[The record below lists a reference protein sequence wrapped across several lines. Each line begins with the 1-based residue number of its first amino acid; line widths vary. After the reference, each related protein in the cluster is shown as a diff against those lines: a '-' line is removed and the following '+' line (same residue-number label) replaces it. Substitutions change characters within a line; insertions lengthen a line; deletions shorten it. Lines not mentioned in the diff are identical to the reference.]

1 MHHRTFQFECLDLWS
16 LGFLSRSLMN
26 SGCDWCSESSQAPA
40 LLFCCF
46 VSAEE
51 LGKPLCS
58 FCLKIGLR
66 TRNHDDALARN
77 ICCWFFVLE
86 NQSYFAHS
94 FPCSPCVVLLDK
106 RAITAPEGLIITLCC
121 SSRAT
126 NPDVSWPIY
135 LDPSIH
141 QKQKPEGNVC
151 FPFRDCQWLG
161 RWDGE
166 GCARTHRQAL
176 LHRCPSQKELKLI

>member
-1 MHHRTFQFECLDLWS
+1 MFRVIPGPCLTVLLLCFSWGTWEAT
-16 LGFLSRSLMN
+16 LQFLSQN
-26 SGCDWCSESSQAPA
+26 WVKNKEPWWCTSKKHM
-40 LLFCCF
+40 LL
-46 VSAEE
+46 
-51 LGKPLCS
+51 
-58 FCLKIGLR
+58 
-66 TRNHDDALARN
+66 
-77 ICCWFFVLE
+77 FFVLE
-86 NQSYFAHS
+86 NQFYFAHS
-94 FPCSPCVVLLDK
+94 LPCSPCVVLLDK
-106 RAITAPEGLIITLCC
+106 CVITAPEGLIITLCC

-126 NPDVSWPIY
+126 NPGVSWPNY

>member
-1 MHHRTFQFECLDLWS
+1 MHHGTFQFERLDLWS
-16 LGFLSRSLMN
+16 LGFLSCSLMN

-94 FPCSPCVVLLDK
+94 LPCSPCVVLLDK
-106 RAITAPEGLIITLCC
+106 PQRASSSPSTVPPGLQIQM
-121 SSRAT
+121 
-126 NPDVSWPIY
+126 V
-135 LDPSIH
+135 LDPSTWILVYIRN
-141 QKQKPEGNVC
+141 KN
-151 FPFRDCQWLG
+151 
-161 RWDGE
+161 
-166 GCARTHRQAL
+166 
-176 LHRCPSQKELKLI
+176 QKEMYVSHSVTVSDWRDGMVRGVPGHIDKLSYIGVPARRNLS